1 MASVRPSRG
10 GKNTIR
16 QANAM
21 LLSLIIPTFDEEHS
35 IEKLLKTVFAVPV
48 EKEIVVVNDCSRDQ
62 TKEILEKVKKEYGA
76 SPALFPYVK
85 NIVLIHKTKNEGK
98 GAAIRTGITH
108 TTGDIVMI
116 QDADLE
122 LDPHEYPKLLEPFE
136 KRNADIVFGSR
147 FQMANTRRVF
157 PTARYLANRFLTIL
171 SNLASG
177 IYLTDMEICYKAFR
191 RELIKSF
198 PLEADR
204 FGIEPELAAY
214 AAKAVRTGK
223 ILYEVP
229 VSYYPRTLAEGKKIG
244 FKDGISAI
252 GAIIKYNFF
261 R

>member
-35 IEKLLKTVFAVPV
+35 IEKLLKTVFAVPI

-136 KRNADIVFGSR
+136 KRNADIV
-147 FQMANTRRVF
+147 
-157 PTARYLANRFLTIL
+157 
-171 SNLASG
+171 
-177 IYLTDMEICYKAFR
+177 
-191 RELIKSF
+191 
-198 PLEADR
+198 
-204 FGIEPELAAY
+204 
-214 AAKAVRTGK
+214 
-223 ILYEVP
+223 
-229 VSYYPRTLAEGKKIG
+229 
-244 FKDGISAI
+244 
-252 GAIIKYNFF
+252 
-261 R
+261 

>member
-1 MASVRPSRG
+1 MLLYPEIVNYANQIERYYKYFGRQNVHIIIFDNFIKKTEKEY
-10 GKNTIR
+10 KNTR
-16 QANAM
+16 AHYQ
-21 LLSLIIPTFDEEHS
+21 H
-35 IEKLLKTVFAVPV
+35 
-48 EKEIVVVNDCSRDQ
+48 
-62 TKEILEKVKKEYGA
+62 
-76 SPALFPYVK
+76 VK
-85 NIVLIHKTKNEGK
+85 NLLVIHKTKNEGK
-98 GAAIRTGITH
+98 GAAIRTGITRA
-108 TTGDIVMI
+108 TGNIVLI

-229 VSYYPRTLAEGKKIG
+229 VSYYPRTHAEGKKIG